1 MLKTYMGVEVLIPP
15 PWIPYL
21 HNVPLFRVAWYFTVA
36 SDFSAAVSG
45 WNFFLYCPIFEENPK
60 QLVGLQ
66 KCFAIGESSFYH
78 FIGGPLKTE
87 ARPCHHTVYP
97 LASTVINSVNTLSV
111 HHPV

>member
-45 WNFFLYCPIFEENPK
+45 WNFFLYCPIFEKTLSNW
-60 QLVGLQ
+60 LASNWS
-66 KCFAIGESSFYH
+66 AIGESSFLLFYWGS
-78 FIGGPLKTE
+78 FKNRSKTLPQHSLP
-87 ARPCHHTVYP
+87 ARLT
-97 LASTVINSVNTLSV
+97 SD
-111 HHPV
+111 